1 LDKRMIKNLV
11 MASTIAGLLAACGG
25 SDAPPAP
32 VAQLFAQTNDTDNAV
47 VVYLR
52 NADGTLSAQSPVKT
66 GGKGTNGVNYFMGN
80 TVGPDALTS
89 NHSVAVSDDNKQLFV
104 ANAGD
109 NSVSVFTINPAGSLT
124 LLAVSGTGGIRPT
137 SLAWNNGILYVTHQQ
152 GINELGA
159 YRVGTDGK
167 LAQLGQY
174 PVLQQDALPTEVS
187 VSPDHKYVIV
197 NGFLRA
203 LTPTMPGNT
212 LLAFP
217 LSADGTLGQPVNS
230 ATVGVGP
237 FGGVFGHGTLANAYF
252 TADAAGTTASAYTLS
267 ANGSFSAVGS
277 PVAVSGQK
285 APCWIVSTPDNR
297 YVYVSNGSGTVSQFS
312 VDTSGRLTLVNA
324 MAASEPAN
332 AAGASSFAADAWI
345 SPDGKFLYQ
354 DYVGADKIVV
364 YAIGADGALSKRG
377 EQAVG
382 TRSGISL
389 QGLAGI

>member
-1 LDKRMIKNLV
+1 MIKNLV

-47 VVYLR
+47 VVYVR
-52 NADGTLSAQSPVKT
+52 NVDGTLSAQSPVKT

-89 NHSVAVSDDNKQLFV
+89 NHSVTVSDDNKQLFV

-109 NSVSVFTINPAGSLT
+109 NTVSVFTINAAGGLT

-203 LTPTMPGNT
+203 LTPTTPGNT

-217 LSADGTLGQPVNS
+217 LNADGTLGQPVNS

-237 FGGVFGHGTLANAYF
+237 FGGVFGHGALATAYF
-252 TADAAGTTASAYTLS
+252 TADAAGTTASAYTLA

-297 YVYVSNGSGTVSQFS
+297 YAYVSNGSGTVSQFAI
-312 VDTSGRLTLVNA
+312 DASGRLTLVNA
-324 MAASEPAN
+324 MAASEPAS

-364 YAIGADGALSKRG
+364 YAIGADGTLSKRG

>member
-1 LDKRMIKNLV
+1 

-25 SDAPPAP
+25 SDVPPAP

-47 VVYLR
+47 LVYVR

-89 NHSVAVSDDNKQLFV
+89 NHSVALSDDNRQLFV

-109 NSVSVFTINPAGSLT
+109 NTVSVFTINPAGGLT
-124 LLAVSGTGGIRPT
+124 LLGVSGTGGIRPT
-137 SLAWNNGILYVTHQQ
+137 SLAWNNGVLYVTHQQ
-152 GINELGA
+152 GANELGA
-159 YRVGTDGK
+159 YRVGADGK
-167 LAQLGQY
+167 LTQLGQY

-187 VSPDHKYVIV
+187 VSPDHQFVIV

-203 LTPTMPGNT
+203 LTPTTPGNT

-217 LSADGTLGQPVNS
+217 INADGGLGQPVNS

-237 FGGVFGHGTLANAYF
+237 FGGVFGHGALAKTYF

-267 ANGSFSAVGS
+267 AGGGFSALGA
-277 PVAVSGQK
+277 PVAVNGQK
-285 APCWIVSTPDNR
+285 APCWIVATPDNR
-297 YVYVSNGSGTVSQFS
+297 FVYVSNGSGTISQFA
-312 VDTSGRLTLVNA
+312 VDGTGRLSLVNA
-324 MAASEPAN
+324 VAASEPAT

-377 EQAVG
+377 EQAAG
-382 TRSGISL
+382 TKSGISL